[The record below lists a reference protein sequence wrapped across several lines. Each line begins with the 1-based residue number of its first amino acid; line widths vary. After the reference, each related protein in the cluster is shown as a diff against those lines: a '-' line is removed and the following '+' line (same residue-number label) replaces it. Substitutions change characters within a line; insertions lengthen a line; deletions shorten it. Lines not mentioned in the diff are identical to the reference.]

1 MNRRHRLLIRNE
13 NRRQRLLGSEPQKPL
28 PSCLCRPGLRSAPAP
43 HPGVL
48 SVRTHRAVCPDL
60 SPALSDRPLKV
71 SINANPGARP
81 QRFLARTSPAAWQ
94 LFDSFYFSLK
104 SINGM
109 LKGFSQNPTLPIGD
123 RIEFVDCL

>member
-1 MNRRHRLLIRNE
+1 MNRGHKLLIRNN
-13 NRRQRLLGSEPQKPL
+13 NRRLGFWAQKPL
-28 PSCLCRPGLRSAPAP
+28 PSGLCRPRASLC
-43 HPGVL
+43 PGTPPGRPV
-48 SVRTHRAVCPDL
+48 VRTHRAVCPDL

-71 SINANPGARP
+71 SFNANPGARA
-81 QRFLARTSPAAWQ
+81 QRFWARTSPAAWQ
-94 LFDSFYFSLK
+94 LFDTFYISLK